1 MATQRHCDL
10 DELFGI
16 IQLMFHPLSGDL
28 SEYKDQDIENR
39 LIELNKKYHAAARM
53 GSRDL
58 LTQLSTF
65 VTIYRE
71 ELAKRH
77 AQKLKQADGD
87 LGQLINVD

>member
-1 MATQRHCDL
+1 
-10 DELFGI
+10 
-16 IQLMFHPLSGDL
+16 MFHPLEQDL
-28 SEYKDQDIENR
+28 SQLKDQDIELK
-39 LIELNKKYHAAARM
+39 LIELNKKYYAAARL

-65 VTIYRE
+65 ITIYRE
-71 ELAKRH
+71 ELAKRN

>member
-1 MATQRHCDL
+1 
-10 DELFGI
+10 
-16 IQLMFHPLSGDL
+16 MFHPLESDL
-28 SEYKDQDIENR
+28 STMKDQDMENK
-39 LIELNKKYHAAARM
+39 LIELNKKYHAAARL

-65 VTIYRE
+65 ITIYRQ

-77 AQKLKQADGD
+77 ADKMKSTDSD

>member
-1 MATQRHCDL
+1 
-10 DELFGI
+10 
-16 IQLMFHPLSGDL
+16 MFHPLGGDL
-28 SEYKDQDIENR
+28 STLKDQDVENK
-39 LIELNKKYHAAARM
+39 LIELNKKYHAAARL

-65 VTIYRE
+65 ITIYRQ

-77 AQKLKQADGD
+77 VEKMKSTDSD

>member
-1 MATQRHCDL
+1 
-10 DELFGI
+10 
-16 IQLMFHPLSGDL
+16 MFHPLESDL
-28 SEYKDQDIENR
+28 STMKDQDVENK
-39 LIELNKKYHAAARM
+39 LIELNKKYHAAARL

-65 VTIYRE
+65 ITIYRQ

-77 AQKLKQADGD
+77 ADKMKSTDSD

>member
-1 MATQRHCDL
+1 
-10 DELFGI
+10 
-16 IQLMFHPLSGDL
+16 MFHPLEGDL
-28 SEYKDQDIENR
+28 SLLKDQDVENK
-39 LIELNKKYHAAARM
+39 LIELKKKYHAAARL

-65 VTIYRE
+65 ITIYRQ

-77 AQKLKQADGD
+77 AEKMKSTDSD

>member
-1 MATQRHCDL
+1 
-10 DELFGI
+10 
-16 IQLMFHPLSGDL
+16 MFHPLEGDL
-28 SEYKDQDIENR
+28 SLLKDQDVELK
-39 LIELNKKYHAAARM
+39 LIELNKKYHTASRL

-65 VTIYRE
+65 ITIYRQ

-77 AQKLKQADGD
+77 ADKMKSTDSD

>member
-1 MATQRHCDL
+1 
-10 DELFGI
+10 
-16 IQLMFHPLSGDL
+16 MFHPLEGDL
-28 SEYKDQDIENR
+28 STLKDQDVENK
-39 LIELNKKYHAAARM
+39 LIELNKKYHAAARL

-65 VTIYRE
+65 ITIYRQ

-77 AQKLKQADGD
+77 AEKMKSTDSD